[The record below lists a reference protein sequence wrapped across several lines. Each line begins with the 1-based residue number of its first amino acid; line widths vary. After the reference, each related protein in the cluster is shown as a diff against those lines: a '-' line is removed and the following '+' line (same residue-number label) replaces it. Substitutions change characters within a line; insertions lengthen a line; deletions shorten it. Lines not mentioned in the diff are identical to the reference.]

1 MNNKFVPIPPRPFF
15 KDFKT
20 DGKLIVGF
28 KSDVYIVPDLKMI
41 NNGTIYLDDLDLKRE
56 LAAERVL

>member
-1 MNNKFVPIPPRPFF
+1 MPISPRPFF